1 MNIQQVAIDKI
12 RPYENNPRNNDGA
25 VEAVA
30 NSLREFGWQ
39 QPIVVDMDGV
49 IIAGHTRYK
58 AAKTLGMQEVPVVYA
73 NLPPEKVQAYRLADN
88 KTGELAGWDFSK
100 LQQELDEL
108 QTVEID
114 MEQFGFA
121 ESMSFIDEFANS
133 QQEENGDKYELKN
146 EYFGMTFV
154 FNRAYEPQLNDY
166 IKKFGKDEI
175 VKMILQKAGCLDDE

>member
-1 MNIQQVAIDKI
+1 MDVQQVAIDKI
-12 RPYENNPRNNDGA
+12 RPYGNNPRNNDGA

-30 NSLREFGWQ
+30 NSIREFGFQ

-58 AAKTLGMQEVPVVYA
+58 AAQALGLTEIPVVYA
-73 NLPPEKVQAYRLADN
+73 DLPPEKVQAYRLADN

-108 QTVEID
+108 ATVEID

-121 ESMSFIDEFANS
+121 QTGEFDINHFFSETS
-133 QQEENGDKYELKN
+133 QQAKEKEEKEVKCPHCGM
-146 EYFGMTFV
+146 YFTL
-154 FNRAYEPQLNDY
+154 EH
-166 IKKFGKDEI
+166 
-175 VKMILQKAGCLDDE
+175 

>member
-1 MNIQQVAIDKI
+1 MDVQQVAIDKI

-30 NSLREFGWQ
+30 NSIREFGFR
-39 QPIVVDMDGV
+39 QPIVVDMQGV

-58 AAKTLGMQEVPVVYA
+58 AAQALGMTEIPVIYA
-73 NLPPEKVQAYRLADN
+73 DLSPEKAQAYRLADN

-108 QTVEID
+108 ATVDID

-121 ESMSFIDEFANS
+121 EMPHFLEDFASKKEEYSDDHELVREFFSVTITLN
-133 QQEENGDKYELKN
+133 K
-146 EYFGMTFV
+146 M
-154 FNRAYEPQLNDY
+154 YEPQVQDY
-166 IKKFGKDEI
+166 LKRVGKDEI
-175 VKMILQKAGCLDDE
+175 VKMILEKAGCLGDE

>member
-73 NLPPEKVQAYRLADN
+73 DLPPEKVQAYRLADN

-114 MEQFGFA
+114 MEQFGFYVPDFS
-121 ESMSFIDEFANS
+121 EGTFDENAPEKFKEFSDNEKTS
-133 QQEENGDKYELKN
+133 HKCPRCGYEWN
-146 EYFGMTFV
+146 
-154 FNRAYEPQLNDY
+154 
-166 IKKFGKDEI
+166 
-175 VKMILQKAGCLDDE
+175 